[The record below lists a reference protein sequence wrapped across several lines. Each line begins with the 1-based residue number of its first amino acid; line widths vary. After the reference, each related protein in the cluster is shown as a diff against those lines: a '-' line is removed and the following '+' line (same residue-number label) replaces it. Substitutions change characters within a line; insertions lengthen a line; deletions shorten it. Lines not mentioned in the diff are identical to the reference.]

1 MTATALEIRPLR
13 LSEIHPSKTNPRQN
27 VKGAGF
33 DDLVASIKAHG
44 ILEPILVRKSQGL
57 GKSQP
62 FEVVFGHRRFAAAQA
77 AELETVPSII
87 RELDD
92 TQALEIQI
100 VENLARSDFHPLEEA
115 DAYHRLS
122 RQPGYDVQKVAA
134 RVGRSAKY
142 IYDRMKLLS
151 LAKDVQALFLAD
163 RITAGHAIL
172 LARLSVK
179 DQARAT
185 HEDVL
190 FERES
195 LLFDPNDS
203 SAARGAHKALKAIS
217 VRELEAWIDEHVRFE
232 QRDADPMLFPET
244 NQRLSQAAV
253 DAEKIYPITHSS
265 HVPTDA
271 SGPGGQRTWGPG
283 QWKRADGAHGSK
295 TCEHSAMGF
304 IVVGFDRGNSFR
316 VCVAKDKCLVH
327 WKAEAKRAAEK
338 AAHGTKSAATSGKKS
353 GAAVESSAEQVKR
366 ANAEY
371 AAKQKV
377 ENAETQRWNKARP
390 QIIAAIAA
398 AVKESP
404 ATPGGKL
411 AQALIRGV
419 THYST
424 TDTVAAKHVPMGKT
438 EADLVRHAAFIALM
452 GELSEWNARKEF
464 PAIAKALG
472 VDVAAIVD
480 KAAPVQTTA
489 KAEPAKKVA
498 AKPRGKKK

>member
-33 DDLVASIKAHG
+33 DDLVASVKAHG
-44 ILEPILVRKSQGL
+44 ILEPILVRKSQGIANAAN
-57 GKSQP
+57 GQP

-77 AELETVPSII
+77 AGLETVPSII

-100 VENLARSDFHPLEEA
+100 VENLARADFHPLEEA

-122 RQPGYDVQKVAA
+122 RQPGYDVAKVAA

-172 LARLSVK
+172 LARLSPK

-185 HEDVL
+185 KDDVL
-190 FERES
+190 FEHES

-253 DAEKIYPITHSS
+253 DAEKIFPITHSH
-265 HVPTDA
+265 HVPSDA
-271 SGPGGQRTWGPG
+271 RGGLDQRTWGPNA
-283 QWKRADGAHGSK
+283 WKRADGAHGSK
-295 TCEHSAMGF
+295 TCDHSAMGF

-316 VCVAKDKCLVH
+316 VCVAKEKCKVH
-327 WKAEAKRAAEK
+327 WPAEFKRASEK
-338 AAHGTKSAATSGKKS
+338 AAKSPK
-353 GAAVESSAEQVKR
+353 GAAPSKGKLKETDQERYKR
-366 ANAEY
+366 
-371 AAKQKV
+371 
-377 ENAETQRWNKARP
+377 ENAEQAERAKEARAVSARWDKARP
-390 QIIAAIAA
+390 QILAAVAEAVKGSSAVPGSKLAAIL
-398 AVKESP
+398 V
-404 ATPGGKL
+404 
-411 AQALIRGV
+411 RGV
-419 THYST
+419 THYSSE
-424 TDTVAAKHVPMGKT
+424 DKAAMKHVPLGKT
-438 EADLVRHAAFIALM
+438 EADLVRHAAFITLIADLAD
-452 GELSEWNARKEF
+452 WRAPKDF
-464 PAIAKALG
+464 PAIAKSIG
-472 VDVAAIVD
+472 VDVGKILDEV
-480 KAAPVQTTA
+480 APVQTTA
-489 KAEPAKKVA
+489 KAETPKKPA
-498 AKPRGKKK
+498 AKLRGKKK